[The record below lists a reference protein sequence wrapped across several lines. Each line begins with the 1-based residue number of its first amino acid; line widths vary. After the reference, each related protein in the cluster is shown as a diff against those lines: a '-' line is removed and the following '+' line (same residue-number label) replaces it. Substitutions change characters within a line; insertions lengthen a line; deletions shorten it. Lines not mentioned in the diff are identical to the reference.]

1 MLTRQKGV
9 NMPTET
15 SYILPYT
22 TFEREEWASFDTTS
36 NTKLTE
42 NEIEELQGINRQIS
56 TAEVAQIYRP
66 LTRLLHLYAIAT
78 KERRQITTSFL
89 NNRIRKVPFIIGIA
103 GSVAVGKST
112 TARLLQH
119 LLSTYT
125 EHSSVELVTTD
136 GFLYPNRILEEKG
149 ILNRKGFPESYDTG
163 RLIQFLADLKT
174 GKTEVLAPIYSHL
187 EYDVI
192 KNEYQHVT
200 EPDIVI
206 VEGINVL
213 QVQSSKTK
221 LTKSS
226 SQLFVS
232 DFFDFSIYVDAE
244 ESNLLEWYIDRFKI
258 LRNTAF
264 RNPESYFHRYAH
276 LTDEEA
282 VKFATDVWTNINGKN
297 LRLNILPT
305 RSRANLILEKGTNHS
320 VSRIKLRTI

>member
-1 MLTRQKGV
+1 MLKDLNYT
-9 NMPTET
+9 
-15 SYILPYT
+15 LPYT

-36 NTKLTE
+36 TTALTE
-42 NEIEELQGINRQIS
+42 TEVKELQGINRQIS
-56 TAEVAQIYRP
+56 MNEVTQIYRP
-66 LTRLLHLYAIAT
+66 LTRLLHLYSLAT
-78 KERRQITTSFL
+78 KERHQTTASFL
-89 NNRIRKVPFIIGIA
+89 NNRIKKVPFIIGIA

-119 LLSTYT
+119 LLSTFP
-125 EHSSVELVTTD
+125 EHPKVELVTTD
-136 GFLYPNRILEEKG
+136 GFLYPNQILEERG
-149 ILNRKGFPESYDTG
+149 IMNRKGFPESYDTG

-174 GKTEVLAPIYSHL
+174 GKKEVQAPIYSHL
-187 EYDVI
+187 EYDI
-192 KNEYQHVT
+192 LKGEYQHVV

-213 QVQSSKTK
+213 QVQTNRPK
-221 LTKSS
+221 KSNS
-226 SQLFVS
+226 PLFVS
-232 DFFDFSIYVDAE
+232 DFFDFSIYVDADE
-244 ESNLLEWYIDRFKI
+244 ENLLEWYIDRFKI

-264 RNPESYFHRYAH
+264 SNPKSYFHRHAH

-282 VKFATDVWTNINGKN
+282 VKFATDIWTNINGKN

>member
-1 MLTRQKGV
+1 MS
-9 NMPTET
+9 TET
-15 SYILPYT
+15 NYILPYT
-22 TFEREEWASFDTTS
+22 TFAREEWAGFDTNS
-36 NTKLTE
+36 NAKLTE
-42 NEIEELQGINRQIS
+42 NEIKELQGINRQIS
-56 TAEVAQIYRP
+56 TDEVAQIYRP

-125 EHSSVELVTTD
+125 EHSRVELVTTD
-136 GFLYPNRILEEKG
+136 GFLYPNKILEERG

-174 GKTEVLAPIYSHL
+174 GQPEVKAPIYSHL

-192 KNEYQHVT
+192 KDEYQHVN

-213 QVQSSKTK
+213 QVQTSKTK
-221 LTKSS
+221 TTKSS

-244 ESNLLEWYIDRFKI
+244 ENNLLEWYIDRFKI

-276 LTDEEA
+276 LNDEEA
-282 VKFATDVWTNINGKN
+282 VNFATDVWTNINGKN
-297 LRLNILPT
+297 LRMNILPT

-320 VSRIKLRTI
+320 VSRIKLRSI